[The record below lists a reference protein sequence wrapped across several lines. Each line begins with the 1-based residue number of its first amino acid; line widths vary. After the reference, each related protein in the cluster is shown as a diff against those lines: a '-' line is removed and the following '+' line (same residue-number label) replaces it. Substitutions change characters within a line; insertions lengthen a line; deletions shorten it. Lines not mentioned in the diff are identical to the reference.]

1 MTHFPMAVV
10 MVHDSRVV
18 GGFLFPGDA
27 IFCPV
32 MRYDC
37 KHNGRCFEMRKRYA
51 VAVLLVFMT
60 APAFGW
66 PGVVL
71 LKNGALYW
79 GQYKNVSGVMAI
91 DARTPD
97 LTTAIRDYPLAGVT
111 SVVVHV
117 QRPGRPF
124 FTSDGALP
132 DEASCRRLAQ
142 DLDTINTLEM
152 LPIVVLFDPDPSCQ
166 LKNAKAYA
174 AAASAFQQTFGK
186 SRYFLV
192 CITDRCDDPA
202 WKKGVEMVREVAVAL
217 RSVAPAQ
224 VLAAGASK
232 AAVNENLLKGDAA
245 VHLIMARGVSVR
257 VAQAPVIEI
266 IEPSALTVEVLET
279 VVTKTIKDRTYGFV
293 IDFADGPA
301 SSEVLGRMFAVV
313 DALQKAAYPGSA
325 PDPADTAS
333 LMPGEKEEGFLS
345 LFNGR
350 DLTGWLQITAPNDFI
365 VENGAIKLVGKAGGW
380 LRSWHSYGDYM
391 LRLEFKIVDKGN
403 NGIYNRCG
411 PLGRQSRMGFELQIF
426 GDPAEMT
433 PTKESCG
440 AIYDVRPP
448 DGHFFKP
455 GEWNAYEVICKGDA
469 VKISLNGH
477 VIHDVRYDDIE
488 AMRPRSR
495 KGFIGLQDH
504 HNTVEYRNIRIRPM
518 DGAPSEELR

>member
-1 MTHFPMAVV
+1 
-10 MVHDSRVV
+10 
-18 GGFLFPGDA
+18 
-27 IFCPV
+27 
-32 MRYDC
+32 
-37 KHNGRCFEMRKRYA
+37 MRKRYW
-51 VAVLLVFMT
+51 LVCLFFLMT

-71 LKNGALYW
+71 LKNGTLYW

-91 DARTPD
+91 DAQPPD

-111 SVVVHV
+111 SVILRV
-117 QRPGRPF
+117 QHPGQPF

-132 DEASCRRLAQ
+132 DEAACRRLAH
-142 DLDTINTLEM
+142 DIDTVNTLEM

-166 LKNAKAYA
+166 LKNVKAYA
-174 AAASAFQQTFGK
+174 AAASAFQHTFGK
-186 SRYFLV
+186 DRYFLV

-202 WKKGVEMVREVAVAL
+202 WEKGVERVREVAGAL
-217 RSVAPAQ
+217 RSAAPAQ
-224 VLAAGASK
+224 VLAAGGSQAAS
-232 AAVNENLLKGDAA
+232 NENLLKGDAA
-245 VHLIMARGVSVR
+245 VNVIMARGVSPGAV
-257 VAQAPVIEI
+257 QAPVIEI
-266 IEPSALTVEVLET
+266 MEPAAAMTADVLET
-279 VVTKTIKDRTYGFV
+279 AVRKTIKERNYGFA
-293 IDFADGPA
+293 IDFAGHPA
-301 SSEVLGRMFAVV
+301 SAELLGRMFGAV
-313 DALQKAAYPGSA
+313 DAIQKATYPGAA
-325 PDPADTAS
+325 PDPGDTAS

-350 DLTGWLQITAPNDFI
+350 DLTGWIQITAPNDFI

-380 LRSWHSYGDYM
+380 LRSWHPYGDYT

-455 GEWNAYEVICKGDA
+455 GEWNAYEITCIGDA
-469 VKISLNGH
+469 VKIAINGH
-477 VIHDVRYDDIE
+477 TVHDIQYNDFE
-488 AMRPRSR
+488 ALRPRSR

-504 HNTVEYRNIRIRPM
+504 HNTVEYRNIRIKPM
-518 DGAPSEELR
+518 DGAQPGEIR